1 MCCYTTLNNNQHVIN
16 LQIHETKKDKLLE
29 YYKYITG
36 MIKKTDDT
44 RHRELLKQKEELENN
59 RPHDIDAM
67 RRWKH
72 TMGKI
77 LEELELFKK

>member
-1 MCCYTTLNNNQHVIN
+1 MGVQRNC
-16 LQIHETKKDKLLE
+16 
-29 YYKYITG
+29 
-36 MIKKTDDT
+36 MIKKIDEQ
-44 RHRELLKQKEELENN
+44 RHQELLKQKEELENN

-72 TMGKI
+72 SMGKI

>member
-1 MCCYTTLNNNQHVIN
+1 MGARRNSMV
-16 LQIHETKKDKLLE
+16 KKIDDERHQELLE
-29 YYKYITG
+29 
-36 MIKKTDDT
+36 
-44 RHRELLKQKEELENN
+44 QKEELENN

-72 TMGKI
+72 SMGKI

>member
-1 MCCYTTLNNNQHVIN
+1 MTRKINN
-16 LQIHETKKDKLLE
+16 KRRD
-29 YYKYITG
+29 
-36 MIKKTDDT
+36 
-44 RHRELLKQKEELENN
+44 ELLKQKEEMENN

-72 TMGKI
+72 SMGKI

>member
-1 MCCYTTLNNNQHVIN
+1 MA
-16 LQIHETKKDKLLE
+16 KKIDNE
-29 YYKYITG
+29 RYQ
-36 MIKKTDDT
+36 
-44 RHRELLKQKEELENN
+44 RLLKEKEEMEVN

-72 TMGKI
+72 SMGKI

>member
-1 MCCYTTLNNNQHVIN
+1 MG
-16 LQIHETKKDKLLE
+16 KK
-29 YYKYITG
+29 I
-36 MIKKTDDT
+36 DDS
-44 RHRELLKQKEELENN
+44 RYLELLKQKEELEKN

-72 TMGKI
+72 SMGKI

>member
-1 MCCYTTLNNNQHVIN
+1 MKRMV
-16 LQIHETKKDKLLE
+16 KKMDDK
-29 YYKYITG
+29 
-36 MIKKTDDT
+36 
-44 RHRELLKQKEELENN
+44 RHQELLKQKEELENN

-72 TMGKI
+72 SMGKI

>member
-1 MCCYTTLNNNQHVIN
+1 MEEIYSNIRIQ
-16 LQIHETKKDKLLE
+16 KKFMGRKIDEK
-29 YYKYITG
+29 
-36 MIKKTDDT
+36 
-44 RHRELLKQKEELENN
+44 RHQELLKQKEELENN

-72 TMGKI
+72 SMGKI

>member
-1 MCCYTTLNNNQHVIN
+1 LEEIYSNIRIQ
-16 LQIHETKKDKLLE
+16 KKFMGRKIDEK
-29 YYKYITG
+29 
-36 MIKKTDDT
+36 
-44 RHRELLKQKEELENN
+44 RHQELLKQKEELENN

-72 TMGKI
+72 SMGKI